1 MKVLNLEW
9 DFRLPLLERV
19 KVREGN
25 SATKSVLGL
34 CGLEV
39 ECCRIDR
46 DVGESGHS
54 RGNRERPRVIV
65 LLVVA
70 VQVPTGD
77 REVVVDNDSGCR
89 LELERGPELAVDL
102 LFAVQRS
109 ELLVR
114 QVDDAHRLVIAERFV
129 EADNE

>member
-39 ECCRIDR
+39 ERCRIDR

-54 RGNRERPRVIV
+54 RGNGERPRVIV
-65 LLVVA
+65 LLMVA
-70 VQVPTGD
+70 IQVPTGD
-77 REVVVDNDSGCR
+77 REVVVDHDAGCR
-89 LELERGPELAVDL
+89 LELERCPELPVHLLLAVK
-102 LFAVQRS
+102 RG
-109 ELLVR
+109 ELLIG
-114 QVDDAHRLVIAERFV
+114 QVDDTHRLVVAERLV